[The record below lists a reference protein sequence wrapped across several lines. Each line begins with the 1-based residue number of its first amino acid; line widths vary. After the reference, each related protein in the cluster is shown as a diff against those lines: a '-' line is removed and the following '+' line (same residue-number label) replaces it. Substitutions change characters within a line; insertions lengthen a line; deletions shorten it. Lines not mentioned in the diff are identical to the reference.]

1 MLGLALSV
9 LALFLGWW
17 MALVTFISLKMTM
30 AVAAET
36 HPPEQTCGS
45 YSGMATF
52 FFPTLGIFQT
62 TTTSPPPPPLA
73 SE

>member
-9 LALFLGWW
+9 LAPFLSWW
-17 MALVTFISLKMTM
+17 MTLVTFISFKMTM

-45 YSGMATF
+45 YSDVAAF
-52 FFPTLGIFQT
+52 FSLLWGFFKTLPF
-62 TTTSPPPPPLA
+62 A